1 MPANPSDL
9 SHART
14 RRYCIGLY
22 CWHHMP
28 LQAVRAQVS
37 QCLSCGNLIQQRTQQ
52 GLHESISVEIR
63 SWPLADTLALL
74 LKARGTSVQ
83 QQCLH
88 CNMTVHAQA
97 VRARTRRTRSSLTVS
112 QLRQSHSATNSA
124 QHSRTASPLRFVP
137 GCLQTRLQT
146 QHSDC
151 PLHINDETMWAMPD
165 LHHSPSILPLCAL
178 QADLRNPPLV

>member
-1 MPANPSDL
+1 MYQPTSFLVWESVPSEEPANSTSYQSSTDL

-97 VRARTRRTRSSLTVS
+97 VRARTRRTRSSLTVA
-112 QLRQSHSATNSA
+112 QLRQSDPAPTKYGQIL
-124 QHSRTASPLRFVP
+124 QH
-137 GCLQTRLQT
+137 
-146 QHSDC
+146 
-151 PLHINDETMWAMPD
+151 
-165 LHHSPSILPLCAL
+165 
-178 QADLRNPPLV
+178 